1 MDTYIKESKE
11 ALEKMLRRP
20 DETAKELVD
29 LYLAQEYRKIKII
42 ASGSSYHAAL
52 CARYYMEEMLQAE
65 VEVETPFSFV
75 HYGQCETAFHFVISQ
90 SGRSTNAIEALD
102 RLRKEGKAAI
112 GITGDTKSVYRE
124 HCDHILDY
132 GVGEETVGYVTK
144 GVVTLTLYLDLFALG
159 AALRQ
164 NRITCK
170 AREAQLLKLRDI
182 TACYPEVYAQAQ
194 AFIDENFRL
203 LTSMHQ
209 AYVLGN
215 HTAYGIAAEAALK
228 IGETI
233 CIPASAHESEEF
245 LHGPNLQLTPTYTV
259 FVIDAHDATSAR
271 SRQIYEAV
279 SAVCERC
286 FYIGLEE
293 PHADSGQ
300 VDAAGEGAQECDRR
314 KLLIAQEVDH
324 NLLPFVYLQVFQLI
338 SYRVTESLHRWEK
351 HPTLRWF
358 REKIRYKAAEE
369 PSINETQA

>member
-1 MDTYIKESKE
+1 MEHKNTMDTYIKESKE
-11 ALEKMLRRP
+11 ALEKMLLRP
-20 DETAKELVD
+20 QETVKELED
-29 LYLAQEYRKIKII
+29 LYLAQEHRKIRII

-52 CARYYMEEMLQAE
+52 CARYYMEEILGTE

-75 HYGQCETAFHFVISQ
+75 HYGRTGDAFHFVISQ
-90 SGRSTNAIEALD
+90 SGRSTNALEALD
-102 RLRKEGKAAI
+102 ILRKKGEIAI

-124 HCDHILDY
+124 HCDHVLDY

-164 NRITCK
+164 NRITPETYD
-170 AREAQLLKLRDI
+170 AELVKLRGI
-182 TACYPEVYAQAQ
+182 AASYPVVYDQAQ
-194 AFIDENFRL
+194 AFIDDNFSL

-209 AYVLGN
+209 AYVLGS

-259 FVIDAHDATSAR
+259 FIIDAHDTTSAR

-286 FYIGLEE
+286 FYIGLATEE
-293 PHADSGQ
+293 PAAADGPA
-300 VDAAGEGAQECDRR
+300 DGR
-314 KLLIAQEVDH
+314 KLLIAQDVDH

-351 HPTLRWF
+351 HPVLGRF
-358 REKIRYKAAEE
+358 REKIQYKAKEE
-369 PSINETQA
+369 